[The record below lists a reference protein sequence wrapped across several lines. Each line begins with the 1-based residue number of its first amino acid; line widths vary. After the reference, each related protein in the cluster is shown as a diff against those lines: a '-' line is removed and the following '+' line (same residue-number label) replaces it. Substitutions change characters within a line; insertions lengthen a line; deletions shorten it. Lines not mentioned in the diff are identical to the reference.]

1 MTWGRLY
8 RENKGHWLTIRHQ
21 GRIYVM
27 LGERREATP
36 VTAEALS
43 QAPESPGRRSP
54 SATPTQP
61 PVTLAFVAPEKVRAG
76 EATDLAVSFTM
87 RPGWYI
93 YAPTGR
99 NAQQGMIE
107 TGVTFELP
115 DGVLATGGRR
125 LPPAPFQGALR
136 HLRGR
141 RPAVGSARRGHR
153 AGPARGRRQGYLPD
167 LHGRPLPAAK
177 NRDPAHDADRGWRR
191 LTPDR
196 TWGLRLPRV
205 PRARRDPVRPTFRDT
220 RDFVPFR
227 THAISVLQHP
237 VKGRTAS
244 PPVFL
249 Q

>member
-1 MTWGRLY
+1 MGRLY

-76 EATDLAVSFTM
+76 DATDLAVSFTM

-125 LPPAPFQGALR
+125 LPLHHFK
-136 HLRGR
+136 
-141 RPAVGSARRGHR
+141 GSYDIYEG
-153 AGPARGRRQGYLPD
+153 
-167 LHGRPLPAAK
+167 
-177 NRDPAHDADRGWRR
+177 ADRLWAQPVEAAAPGRHEVVAKVTYQTCKVDLCLPPR
-191 LTPDR
+191 TETLRTTLTVD
-196 TWGLRLPRV
+196 G
-205 PRARRDPVRPTFRDT
+205 
-220 RDFVPFR
+220 
-227 THAISVLQHP
+227 
-237 VKGRTAS
+237 GG
-244 PPVFL
+244 
-249 Q
+249 